1 MGKEVVHHFKE
12 ERATLR
18 KEQSFSGWTSCLL
31 SCDTNSIIATKK
43 KDSNEPWYQF
53 MIERLWISKVYRLHK
68 KRYIFGIAYDKKKYQ
83 LGFEEEAT
91 CARIHG
97 IVINLIR

>member
-1 MGKEVVHHFKE
+1 
-12 ERATLR
+12 
-18 KEQSFSGWTSCLL
+18 
-31 SCDTNSIIATKK
+31 
-43 KDSNEPWYQF
+43 

-83 LGFEEEAT
+83 LGFEEEGT

-97 IVINLIR
+97 IVISLIR